1 MRANVPGTSGCIGGG
16 LLLAGRSTE
25 RVIVFIDWQNV
36 YRGARD
42 AFHHRQA
49 PGRAGMVDPRRLA
62 SRLIEVSRGRSRK
75 LAGVRVYRGR
85 PDPTRDPIG
94 YAANQRQQGAWEQ
107 AGVTVVQRPLRHPKA
122 WPAEKAQEKGVDVAL
137 AVDFVMLA
145 VTGSYDVGILCSTDT
160 DLKPA
165 LEAVVALGRNRQPHC
180 EVAAWASSQAVPRLR
195 ITGARLWCHYLRV
208 DDYLG
213 MVDPTDYTTR

>member
-1 MRANVPGTSGCIGGG
+1 MAQ
-16 LLLAGRSTE
+16 RSVE
-25 RVIVFIDWQNV
+25 RVIVFIDWQNA
-36 YRGARD
+36 YKGARD

-49 PGRAGMVDPRRLA
+49 PGREGMVDPVRLARRL
-62 SRLIEVSRGRSRK
+62 IQVSRGRSRE
-75 LAGVRVYRGR
+75 LTGVRVYRGR

-94 YAANQRQQGAWEQ
+94 YAANQRQQDAWER
-107 AGVTVVQRPLRHPKA
+107 AGVRVVQRPLRYPKA

-145 VTGSYDVGILCSTDT
+145 VTGGYDVGILVSTDT

-165 LEAVVALGRNRQPHC
+165 LEAVAALGRNRQPHC

-195 ITGARLWCHYLRV
+195 ITGAKLWCHYLRV
-208 DDYLG
+208 EDYRG
-213 MVDPTDYTTR
+213 MVDPTDYTTP

>member
-1 MRANVPGTSGCIGGG
+1 MARRT
-16 LLLAGRSTE
+16 TE
-25 RVIVFIDWQNV
+25 RVIVFIDWQNI
-36 YRGARD
+36 YKGARD

-49 PGRAGMVDPRRLA
+49 PGRVGMVDPLRLA
-62 SRLIEVSRGRSRK
+62 RRLIEVSRERTRE

-94 YAANQRQQGAWEQ
+94 YAANQRQQAAWQ
-107 AGVTVVQRPLRHPKA
+107 RDGITVVQRPLRYPKA
-122 WPAEKAQEKGVDVAL
+122 WPTEKAQEKGVDVAL

-145 VTGSYDVGILCSTDT
+145 VTGVYDVGILCSTDT
-160 DLKPA
+160 DLKSA
-165 LEAVVALGRNRQPHC
+165 LEAVAALGGNRQPHC

-195 ITGARLWCHYLRV
+195 ISGARLWCHYLEA

-213 MVDPTDYTTR
+213 MVDPSDYTTP